1 MGEYKGGPRKG
12 WKVTCGWEK
21 KEKEKVKKRSKKI
34 NK

>member
-12 WKVTCGWEK
+12 WKVTCGWEQ
-21 KEKEKVKKRSKKI
+21 KEKEKKRSKKI